1 MKKLIACMAGT
12 LFVVGVFCGST
23 MAAEALKFSPDKPLK
38 IRVGLDDPPQLKY
51 QDYVFGR
58 VFKSVIET
66 RTNGA
71 VQVEIFPQRALGSS
85 KERLE
90 MVQGG
95 VLEASMETGTMSAFF
110 SEYQVIYIPYLF
122 KSEEVAW
129 RFFDESE
136 SFAAL
141 KEKMRKKTGF
151 RILGIGQNG
160 FRCFHNSKRPLRTPA
175 DFKGLK
181 FRVMESP
188 VFVKTVEALG
198 AKAVPIAWPEVYTS
212 LQTGVIDGAEV
223 PPSVIELG
231 KLYEVQK
238 YLTLDGHTY
247 TDDNFVIND
256 AFFQR
261 LPSDVQQIF
270 QAAARIAQT
279 ADRAADVVLG
289 KVTAMDVIK
298 KHMEVYS
305 PTNEQKN
312 MYKELCQGPVV
323 TWLKG
328 EIGAE
333 LVDKVLKDVKKI
345 EKELGY

>member
-1 MKKLIACMAGT
+1 MKKLSTLVVVCFVLSLCCGAAFAGT
-12 LFVVGVFCGST
+12 
-23 MAAEALKFSPDKPLK
+23 LKFSPEKPLK
-38 IRVGLDDPPQLKY
+38 MRVGLDDPAQLKY

-58 VFKSVIET
+58 VFKSVVET

-71 VQVEIFPQRALGSS
+71 IQVELFPNRALGSC

-90 MVQGG
+90 MVQNG
-95 VLEASMETGTMSAFF
+95 VLEATMETGTMAGFF

-129 RFFDESE
+129 KFFDTAP
-136 SFAAL
+136 SFQEL
-141 KEKMRKKTGF
+141 KERMQKKTNF

-160 FRCFHNSKRPLRTPA
+160 FRCFHNSKRPLRTPE

-198 AKAVPIAWPEVYTS
+198 AKAVPISWPEVYTS
-212 LQTGVIDGAEV
+212 LQTKVIDGAEV

-238 YLTLDGHTY
+238 YLTLDGHTF
-247 TDDNFVIND
+247 TDDNFVISES
-256 AFFQR
+256 FFQR
-261 LPSDVQQIF
+261 LPASAQQVI
-270 QAAARIAQT
+270 QAAARIAEV
-279 ADRAADVVLG
+279 ADRSSDVVLG
-289 KVTAMDVIK
+289 NVTAMEVIK
-298 KHMEVYS
+298 KHMKVYS

-312 MYKELCQGPVV
+312 MFKKLCQGPVV
-323 TWLKG
+323 EWLKG
-328 EIGAE
+328 EIGE
-333 LVDKVLKDVKKI
+333 EFVNQVLADVEKI

>member
-1 MKKLIACMAGT
+1 MRKLSTGF
-12 LFVVGVFCGST
+12 LVVFFLLSLFCGSVF
-23 MAAEALKFSPDKPLK
+23 AGKLKFSPERPLK
-38 IRVGLDDPPQLKY
+38 MRVGLDDPAQLKY

-71 VQVEIFPQRALGSS
+71 IQVELFPNRALGSC

-90 MVQGG
+90 MVQNG
-95 VLEASMETGTMSAFF
+95 VLEATMETGTMAGFF
-110 SEYQVIYIPYLF
+110 PEYQVIYIPYLF

-129 RFFDESE
+129 KFFDTAP
-136 SFAAL
+136 SFKAI
-141 KEKMRKKTGF
+141 KEKMRKKTNF

-160 FRCFHNSKRPLRTPA
+160 FRCFHNSKRPLRKPA

-188 VFVKTVEALG
+188 VFVKTVEAFG

-223 PPSVIELG
+223 PPAIVELA

-247 TDDNFVIND
+247 TEDNFVISES
-256 AFFQR
+256 FFQR
-261 LPSDVQQIF
+261 LPKDAQHIIE
-270 QAAARIAQT
+270 AAAQIAQV
-279 ADRAADVVLG
+279 ADRASDVVAS
-289 KVTAMDVIK
+289 KVTSMEILK
-298 KHMEVYS
+298 KHMKIYS
-305 PTNEQKN
+305 PSAEEKN
-312 MYKELCQGPVV
+312 MFKNLCQGPVV
-323 TWLKG
+323 EWLKG
-328 EIGAE
+328 
-333 LVDKVLKDVKKI
+333 
-345 EKELGY
+345 